1 MIVADITN
9 KLIQRTIDDG
19 GKVYAFSKT
28 EKYEVISALNNR
40 ITLKA
45 DSDVFKVGDKIS
57 FLYEPLFKSPFIEY
71 VDTDN
76 DGIIDIHDLDADG
89 DGVWDERLP
98 QAPAFHYVN
107 VIFVPSSPDQVVID
121 ISPAKSDLVRCREW
135 GKALIVDRHYPLYI
149 TQEEA
154 LLASPLAQ
162 PDAHSH
168 VLDGREYWM
177 PEGVDQWHGNYHTCM
192 PDEPSNISIN
202 AVETYDFEYVD
213 RALVDNFFSSIVP
226 RNYEDRVLGVDVDED
241 GDFDQVENYRL
252 IRRWNIDTY
261 TDAAG
266 VEYAGDPKYD
276 HFQTYPEQS
285 WTFKAFN
292 VTESEIALEE
302 GHSFYLGNMVYDI
315 AITEKYDYRSED
327 NLKHTASVLLYFET
341 LLNGR
346 EANLDSNR
354 AAYGIRKDG
363 LNIADF
369 TILEVDAEN
378 VRIVLPDAV
387 LPLNEVFYITSQN
400 IPSVVNRVFAE
411 IITEG
416 NAPSEVQA
424 ISDDVSSPNIIF
436 ARPLVTPLAPSN
448 VSNSGILAPSDIHI
462 LFPPYKPLIDEDH
475 TGILP
480 AEVSNVTNQHTL
492 PAAPQLLVDHEA
504 GGFRFGTGV
513 LPNRPTMWG
522 RPSHYVLS
530 LDNYFEPE
538 FHPYCVKQFVG
549 LLSAED
555 EFSARNDFMGFH
567 FDMHNRRFGAGND
580 GYQRLIQGWSTNFRG
595 MNMVDWYEDD
605 SNPNFRRTAAGF
617 SVFQD
622 DSDFAPNMDI
632 QEEHVQFDDAGLSG
646 RLHYLSPSTYEN
658 GYLSMVVLL
667 SYQST
672 ENPIISLSTDHAYLN
687 VTQLG
692 DEIIMRVRDEDG
704 EHEVRSS
711 VALNRFIQLGF
722 LWQYELAETQ
732 THFGKTITRDQ
743 EIYENEGVS
752 PKGYIK
758 LFRDGKLL
766 GRTDGLGKM
775 PSQEYA
781 RPRIGLGQV
790 VSNMGWEQDEAPSYN
805 RYIEDSISEVEDGD
819 LIKYKIDVG
828 SNVVGDVVEYGDSIG
843 LANRGTNWEKLS
855 PSSLESDRVTTALVD
870 VAVGDEVFIYK
881 DPSSTIADRSIGYVV
896 SIDGDSYV
904 IQDYAST
911 SRATFNNSIYSQQ
924 RSVAWQRIGI
934 PVAEE
939 FGSFYVRAVMLH
951 VYAHKAEGEY
961 FATDMRALFD
971 DVEYKGGELDKGRVW
986 SGGGLGKNKGLAE
999 GVAAQQWYMAGKFQS
1014 GIDALNWGTFNGGLT
1029 TNAIGSTPG
1038 YLHPYTTNQEAP
1050 SSCLHRDPPIHKCE
1064 CISVSSACQSIIG
1077 EVCAVFDLDENGA
1090 VDTTSVRSAR
1100 FKGQHNNNGSTGTSW
1115 SGEPPIEIGGTINV
1129 SGGVAYAHI
1138 PTGGGAYNDGDSS
1151 AMVSAPIIGREETNN
1166 PDVDQILEDPNPDP
1180 WLMIRSAA
1188 LLAMERQLQRC
1199 DIIGGPEGDPED
1211 PYYGKARRKMGIT
1224 ACL

>member
-168 VLDGREYWM
+168 VLDSREYWM

-192 PDEPSNISIN
+192 PDAPSNISIN

-226 RNYEDRVLGVDVDED
+226 RNYEDKVLGVDVDED

-252 IRRWNIDTY
+252 IKRWNIDTY

-266 VEYAGDPKYD
+266 VEYEGDPKHD

-341 LLNGR
+341 LLNGK

-369 TILEVDAEN
+369 TILEVDAKN

-400 IPSVVNRVFAE
+400 IPSVVNQVFAE

-424 ISDDVSSPNIIF
+424 ISGDVSSPNIIF
-436 ARPLVTPLAPSN
+436 ARPLVTPLAPSD
-448 VSNSGILAPSDIHI
+448 VSNSNILAPSDIHI
-462 LFPPYKPLIDEDH
+462 LFPPYAPLIDEDH

-480 AEVSNVTNQHTL
+480 AEVSNITSEHTL
-492 PAAPQLLVDHEA
+492 PAAPQLLEDHEA

-513 LPNRPTMWG
+513 LPDRPTMWG
-522 RPSHYVLS
+522 RPEHYVLS

-555 EFSARNDFMGFH
+555 EFSARNNFEGFN
-567 FDMHNRRFGAGND
+567 FNMFGRQFGAGND
-580 GYQRLIQGWSTNFRG
+580 GYQRLIQSWGTSYRG
-595 MNMVDWYEDD
+595 MNMVDWYEED
-605 SNPNFRRTAAGF
+605 SDPNFRRTAAGF
-617 SVFQD
+617 TLSQND
-622 DSDFAPNMDI
+622 TRFAPNMDI
-632 QEEHVQFDDAGLSG
+632 QDEHVQFSDAGLSG

-658 GYLSMVVLL
+658 GYLSLVMLL
-667 SYQST
+667 SYTGT
-672 ENPIISLSTDHAYLN
+672 EKPVVSLSTDHAYLN

-704 EHEVRSS
+704 EHEVRAS

-732 THFGKTITRDQ
+732 THFGKTLTRNQ
-743 EIYENEGVS
+743 EIYENEDVS

-775 PSQEYA
+775 PTQEYA

-790 VSNMGWEQDEAPSYN
+790 VSNMGWEQSEASSYN
-805 RYIEDSISEVEDGD
+805 RYIEDSVSEIEVGD

-828 SNVVGDVVEYGDSIG
+828 DNVAGDVVEYVDTIG
-843 LANRGTNWEKLS
+843 ETNRGTNWEKLS
-855 PSSLESDRVTTALVD
+855 PSSLESDRVAIALVD
-870 VAVGDEVFIYK
+870 VEVGDEVFIYK
-881 DPSSTIADRSIGYVV
+881 DPLGSIAERSIGYVV

-911 SRATFNNSIYSQQ
+911 SRVTFDNSIYSQQ
-924 RSVAWQRIGI
+924 RSVAWQRIGS

-951 VYAHKAEGEY
+951 VNANKAEGEY
-961 FATDMRALFD
+961 FATDMRVLFD

-986 SGGGLGKNKGLAE
+986 RGGGLGKNKGYSE
-999 GVAAQQWYMAGKFQS
+999 GVAALQWYMAGKFQS
-1014 GIDALNWGTFNGGLT
+1014 GLDVLNWGTFNGGLT
-1029 TNAIGSTPG
+1029 TSAIGSTPG
-1038 YLHPYTTNQEAP
+1038 YKHPYTTNQEAP

-1064 CISVSSACQSIIG
+1064 CISVSNSCQSIIG
-1077 EVCAVFDLDENGA
+1077 EVCAVFDLDDQGK
-1090 VDTTSVRSAR
+1090 VDPMKLRSAK
-1100 FKGQHNNNGSTGTSW
+1100 FSGKLTNETTNGNSW
-1115 SGEPPIEIGGTINV
+1115 DPTKPCDIGASIGIAGGTAFAHV
-1129 SGGVAYAHI
+1129 PQGG
-1138 PTGGGAYNDGDSS
+1138 PGFNDGDTS
-1151 AMVSAPIIGREETNN
+1151 AMVSAAIIGREETDD
-1166 PDVDQILEDPNPDP
+1166 PDVDQIIVDPNPDP
-1180 WLMIRSAA
+1180 WDLAKSAA
-1188 LLAMERQLQRC
+1188 LLALGRQLQDC
-1199 DIIGGPEGDPED
+1199 TIIGGPEDDPDD
-1211 PYYGKARRKMGIT
+1211 PYAGLIREQSGIG